1 MGKVVIVPCSS
12 YDHREVQLCM
22 TELFSYFDGLVDIL
36 NHKEILIKPNL
47 CLPVSPENAI
57 TTHPE
62 VIDSIVQLCKN
73 YNPALKITIGDSP
86 IGKADAERR
95 SAIWNITGMADVA
108 ARNTC
113 SIDYMENNYYF
124 REYNSLT
131 GGIRYPIHEVVDNP
145 VNIINVPKFKTHGL
159 MMLSGAVKNLYGL
172 IPDGTKKWLHR
183 RFPNRSDFARLLID
197 VYDCVNPCLNI
208 VDAIVSLEGEGPGAK
223 GKPKKTG
230 LLLASTCA
238 VSLDFVLA
246 QIMNIDP
253 LSVPTNK
260 AWVERFGAAPTIE
273 VVGAQISSFVCYDY
287 KLPVVE
293 RYNNEK
299 MVKKLFDLKYS
310 KPKIDNKKCIGC
322 GLCEKNCS
330 VKAIGFKNSEV
341 IINTDR
347 CIGCLIC
354 HEICPR
360 GAVEIKSNEFY
371 TQIADM

>member
-1 MGKVVIVPCSS
+1 MGKVVIVPCNS
-12 YDHREVQLCM
+12 YNHHEVRSCM
-22 TELFSYFDGLVDIL
+22 MELFSYFDGLIDIL

-47 CLPVSPENAI
+47 CLPTPPEDAI

-62 VIDSIVQLCKN
+62 VVDSIIQLCKS
-73 YNPALKITIGDSP
+73 YKSGIKISIGDSP

-95 SAIWNITGMADVA
+95 SSIWNITGMAEVA
-108 ARNTC
+108 TRNMC

-124 REYNSLT
+124 RKYNSMT
-131 GGIRYPIHEVVDNP
+131 GSIRYPIYQKVDNP

-183 RFPNRSDFARLLID
+183 RFPSRSDFARLLID

-208 VDAIVSLEGEGPGAK
+208 VDAVISLEGEGPGAK

-273 VVGAQISSFVCYDY
+273 VVGGSISSFVFYDY
-287 KLPVVE
+287 ELPMVE

-299 MVKKLFDLKYS
+299 VVKKLFDLKYS
-310 KPKIDNKKCIGC
+310 KPQIDNKKCVGC
-322 GLCEKNCS
+322 GLCERNCS
-330 VKAIGFKNSEV
+330 VQAIESKNSAV
-341 IINTDR
+341 IINRDR

-360 GAVEIKSNEFY
+360 GAVEITSNKFY